1 VLERVAVRVS
11 FDVRRARRR
20 GYVRLYGTVA
30 PAEVGAL
37 VGFQLL
43 TPGKSVNE
51 GGTVVK
57 AGTASVSSFS
67 RIVRLRH
74 RGLYRALVKINDG
87 AHVSN
92 YSTPILVR

>member
-1 VLERVAVRVS
+1 VQIGSCCRFGDLHVVA
-11 FDVRRARRR
+11 
-20 GYVRLYGTVA
+20 G
-30 PAEVGAL
+30 GAL

-43 TPGKSVNE
+43 RSGKSVNE

-57 AGTASVSSFS
+57 VGTATVSSVS

-74 RGLYRALVKINDG
+74 RDLYRALVKVNDG

-92 YSTPILVR
+92 YSTPILIR